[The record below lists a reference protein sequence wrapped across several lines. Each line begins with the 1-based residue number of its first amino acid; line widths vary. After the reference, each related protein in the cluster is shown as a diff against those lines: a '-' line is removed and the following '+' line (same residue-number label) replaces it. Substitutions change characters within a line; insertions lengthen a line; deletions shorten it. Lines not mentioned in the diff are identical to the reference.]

1 MGRPPKDG
9 RYVNF
14 YMDTTLFNKL
24 VMVSQI
30 EGKTKTSILEDALNQ
45 YIEPFQNSIGEI
57 SPLQAIYVK
66 SGKSCM
72 VLDTITIG
80 SKEYCKIFTDGK
92 ILTVPVRDIV
102 EK

>member
-30 EGKTKTSILEDALNQ
+30 EGKTKNTILEDALKQ
-45 YIEPFQNSIGEI
+45 YIEPFQNINGKIDVRE
-57 SPLQAIYVK
+57 AIYVK
-66 SGKSCM
+66 TGKSCV
-72 VLDTITIG
+72 VLDTTQVG
-80 SKEYCKIFTDGK
+80 KKNYCKIFTDGE
-92 ILTVPVRDIV
+92 ILTVPMWDIV
-102 EK
+102 K